1 MKKDKYT
8 LFEISLIIFF
18 LTIIDLITKFI
29 FTDKSFFEGFLISLN
44 YTKNYGSSFGIFSN
58 VLYYNLFVI
67 VLSVIVLFVILYLYK
82 YFINNKNLKLI
93 FVFFVAGILGNT
105 FDRIFYGYVRDF
117 ISLKYLFIFNI
128 ADLYFTLAF
137 IFYLIYEYVNK
148 GKTSD

>member
-8 LFEISLIIFF
+8 LIEISLIIFF